1 MIPQGTINEIL
12 QSKGTAFVSVRPEAT
27 VFEAVQL
34 MAEKNVG
41 SVLVTEGDQLVGI
54 ITERD
59 YTRKVE
65 LKGKSSKQL
74 KARELQTS
82 KVLYVSP
89 NHGVDECLR
98 LMTDHRVRH
107 LPVLAGGKIVGV
119 ISIGDLVN
127 WIITTQGTTIQQLET
142 YITGYPG

>member
-1 MIPQGTINEIL
+1 ML
-12 QSKGTAFVSVRPEAT
+12 VRDWMSEQVEVVQPDDDVA
-27 VFEAVQL
+27 AVQ
-34 MAEKNVG
+34 ARFRQRRVRQFPVVADGK
-41 SVLVTEGDQLVGI
+41 LVGI

-59 YTRKVE
+59 YTRNVA
-65 LKGKSSKQL
+65 LKGKSSKHL
-74 KARELQTS
+74 KARELLTS

-89 NHGVDECLR
+89 SHGVDECMR

-107 LPVLAGGKIVGV
+107 LPVLEHGKIVGV
-119 ISIGDLVN
+119 VSIGDLVN